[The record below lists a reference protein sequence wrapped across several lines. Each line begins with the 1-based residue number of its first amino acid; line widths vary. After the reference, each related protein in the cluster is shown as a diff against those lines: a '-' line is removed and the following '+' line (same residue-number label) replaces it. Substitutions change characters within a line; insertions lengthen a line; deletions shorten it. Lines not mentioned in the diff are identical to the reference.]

1 MNWGDSRLQTE
12 TMNLDELIGSSGGI
26 SVNVGK
32 FLEIDPGTT
41 FPENNEE
48 YYESGKINVRIGNG
62 LIPEPETYDD
72 QNHPITGNRI
82 EVYVD
87 DEAGLE
93 FINHNPYKSIGVKLG
108 EDGGLAFDA
117 NGGLIVSNP
126 MVSTHVLRIKDTS
139 NNTFDFNPTGAT
151 ITESTPIDELLLGPG
166 LKIVTT

>member
-1 MNWGDSRLQTE
+1 MKHPLNGNIIE
-12 TMNLDELIGSSGGI
+12 
-26 SVNVGK
+26 V
-32 FLEIDPGTT
+32 FLEED
-41 FPENNEE
+41 
-48 YYESGKINVRIGNG
+48 K
-62 LIPEPETYDD
+62 
-72 QNHPITGNRI
+72 
-82 EVYVD
+82 
-87 DEAGLE
+87 GLE
-93 FINHNPYKSIGVKLG
+93 FINHHPDRAIGVKLG